1 MHSSDNARIL
11 AKRKLQSNLLI
22 VKFFGYP
29 CMTVLMYWENLFE
42 ECNFMNASIF
52 DLQEI
57 EHLQHQNPWKIIQG
71 EPPLP
76 LPMAEQI
83 LYPRFKN
90 AVLFAAQRVA

>member
-1 MHSSDNARIL
+1 
-11 AKRKLQSNLLI
+11 
-22 VKFFGYP
+22 
-29 CMTVLMYWENLFE
+29 MYWENLFKD
-42 ECNFMNASIF
+42 CNFMNASIF

-57 EHLQHQNPWKIIQG
+57 EQIQHQNPWKIIQG

-90 AVLFAAQRVA
+90 AVLFAAQRVV

>member
-1 MHSSDNARIL
+1 
-11 AKRKLQSNLLI
+11 
-22 VKFFGYP
+22 
-29 CMTVLMYWENLFE
+29 MYWENLFK
-42 ECNFMNASIF
+42 ECNFINASIF
-52 DLQEI
+52 DFQEI
-57 EHLQHQNPWKIIQG
+57 EHIQHQNPWKIIQG

>member
-1 MHSSDNARIL
+1 MSA
-11 AKRKLQSNLLI
+11 
-22 VKFFGYP
+22 F
-29 CMTVLMYWENLFE
+29 
-42 ECNFMNASIF
+42 IF

-57 EHLQHQNPWKIIQG
+57 EQIQHQNPWKIIQG

-90 AVLFAAQRVA
+90 AVLFAAQRVV